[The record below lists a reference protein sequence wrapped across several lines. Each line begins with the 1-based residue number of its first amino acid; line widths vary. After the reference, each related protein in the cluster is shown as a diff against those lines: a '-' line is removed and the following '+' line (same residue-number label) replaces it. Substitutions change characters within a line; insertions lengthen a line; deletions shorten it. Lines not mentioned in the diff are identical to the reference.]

1 MESKVWRQMG
11 MKDSEYELVCE
22 ILGRQPNYVELGLFA
37 VMWSE
42 HCSYKHSRP
51 VLKTFPTEG
60 PQVLQG
66 PGENAGVVDIG
77 DGQAVVFKIESH
89 NHPSA
94 IEPYQGAATGVGG
107 IVRDVFAMGARPIAL
122 LNSLRFG
129 SLADRH
135 QRYLFS
141 GVVSGIAGYGNCLGI
156 PTVGGEVYFNESYR
170 GNCLVNAMCVGL
182 IDQSAL
188 ARGTASGVGNA
199 VMLVGARTG
208 RDGIHG
214 ATFASEELSEESQ
227 AKRPSV
233 QTGDPFMEKLL
244 LEACLELIQR
254 QLVVGMQDLG
264 AAGLTSSGSEMASR
278 GNSGIELDVALVPR
292 REPDMTAYEVM
303 LSESQERMLCVVSP
317 ERVAEVQAIF
327 EKWGLTAVQI
337 GRVTDD
343 GMFRILENGQVV
355 AEVPAKALTD
365 EAPVYH
371 AAAAR
376 PADQDRLQELDLEQL
391 PLPSD
396 YNETLRELLSS
407 PNIASKAWVYR
418 QYDHM
423 VRNNTVV
430 LPGSDAAVLRIKGT
444 PKGLAL
450 AVDCNAR
457 YVYLDPYEGGKAAV
471 AEAARN
477 VVCAGARP
485 LAITNCLNFGNP
497 EKPEIFWQFKE
508 AVRGMGDA
516 CRALDTPVTGGN
528 VSLYNETAGSAVH
541 PTPVVG
547 MVGLLENIEQRL
559 SQGFAAA
566 GDSVILLG
574 ATRPELGGSEYLSV
588 IHGLEQGRPPMVD
601 LEAERRLQQ
610 FVLQQVGRGRIR
622 SAHDCAE
629 GGLAVAVAE
638 SAISGNLGCRL
649 SLQTELRPDW
659 LLFSE
664 SQSRILVT
672 VPAEAEAALLE
683 AAAAAGVPAQALGQV
698 EAERLIIDVNG
709 QRLIDETVERL
720 GEIWREAIPCL
731 MES

>member
-327 EKWGLTAVQI
+327 EKWELTAVQI

-376 PADQDRLQELDLEQL
+376 PADQDRLQELELEQL

-423 VRNNTVV
+423 VRNNTVI
-430 LPGSDAAVLRIKGT
+430 LPGADAAVLRIKGT

-566 GDSVILLG
+566 GHSVILLG